1 MTTEPQSSHRYWF
14 FLLAA
19 LAVLMAAIDATI
31 VAVALP
37 QLTDALHAPLTW
49 VGWTLTGYQLMQ
61 LVMMP
66 VAGRLS
72 DTLGRKRVFLFCTGA
87 FTIGSL
93 LCGLAPSIWWL
104 IAFRMVQAVGGGGLM
119 PSAVGIVSDQFGRR
133 RAQAIGLFT
142 SIFPIGGI
150 IGPNLGG
157 YILHNWSWRELFF
170 VNVPL
175 GMVVLVGVYF
185 LLRADKPTVGKLR
198 VDFMGIGLF
207 AGAVVALTYG
217 MTRLGD
223 DSTLISSPL
232 LWGLF
237 VASAAL
243 FGLFLRHIARA
254 AEPLVP
260 YNLVA
265 RNPFLAANLYNV
277 FYGAAAFGFSS
288 FLPYYAVTKFGMD
301 AFQSGAVLTP
311 RAIAMIVVS
320 ALASMYVIK
329 LGYRFPMIAG
339 VVLVSFSLL
348 LLGQGWTEV
357 QLGGVTLSGFWLLAG
372 IIAIGGMGMGLGAPA
387 SSNAG
392 IDLAPS
398 EAAAITGLRGMF
410 RQTGGVIGIA
420 GVVLALSY
428 FPDPGQGLAEIY
440 LVLAAV
446 MLVTVPLAFMIPDTA
461 WERRHAR
468 RQARAAREAAPAE
481 SPPAIPPIPIA
492 RVAPGPVVADGSDQR
507 TAAVGA
513 AAPVPVPPAANGRLP
528 VHSDPSRDR

>member
-1 MTTEPQSSHRYWF
+1 MSAERLASSRYVF
-14 FLLAA
+14 FLLSAM
-19 LAVLMAAIDATI
+19 AVLMAAIDSTI

-49 VGWTLTGYQLMQ
+49 VGWTLTAYQLVQ

-72 DTLGRKRVFLFCTGA
+72 DTLGRKRVFMFCTGA
-87 FTIGSL
+87 FTVGSL
-93 LCGLAPSIWWL
+93 LCGLSPSIGLL
-104 IAFRMVQAVGGGGLM
+104 IAFRALQAVGGGGLM

-175 GMVVLVGVYF
+175 GVIVLVGVHF
-185 LLRADKPTVGKLR
+185 LLRSDRPTVEGLQI
-198 VDFMGIGLF
+198 DFLGMGLF
-207 AGAVVALTYG
+207 AGAIVTLMYG

-223 DSTLISSPL
+223 DPSLISSPL
-232 LWGLF
+232 LWLLF
-237 VASAAL
+237 VASAVL
-243 FGLFLRHIARA
+243 LGLFLRHIARA

-260 YNLVA
+260 FRLVA
-265 RNPFLAANLYNV
+265 RNPFLAANLYNL

-288 FLPYYAVTKFGMD
+288 FIPYYAVTKFGMD
-301 AFQSGAVLTP
+301 TFSSGAVLTP

-320 ALASMYVIK
+320 TFASMYVIK

-339 VVLVSFSLL
+339 VALVSLSLL

-372 IIAIGGMGMGLGAPA
+372 IIAIAGVGMGLGAPA

-468 RQARAAREAAPAE
+468 RQLRAAVQPGGGAAP
-481 SPPAIPPIPIA
+481 PTP
-492 RVAPGPVVADGSDQR
+492 
-507 TAAVGA
+507 
-513 AAPVPVPPAANGRLP
+513 AAPSPQSHAVRERPIIAGGADERPVRE
-528 VHSDPSRDR
+528 

>member
-1 MTTEPQSSHRYWF
+1 MTSEPDSSSRYVF
-14 FLLAA
+14 FLLSA
-19 LAVLMAAIDATI
+19 LAVLMSAIDSTI

-49 VGWTLTGYQLMQ
+49 IGWTLTAYQLVQ

-87 FTIGSL
+87 FTLGSL
-93 LCGLAPSIWWL
+93 LCGLAPSIGLL
-104 IAFRMVQAVGGGGLM
+104 IAFRALQAVGGGGLM

-142 SIFPIGGI
+142 SIFSIGGI

-175 GMVVLVGVYF
+175 GVIVLVAVHF
-185 LLRADKPTVGKLR
+185 LLRQDQPTDDALR
-198 VDFMGIGLF
+198 IDFLGMGMF
-207 AGAVVALTYG
+207 AGGIIALMYG

-223 DSTLISSPL
+223 DPTLISNPL

-260 YNLVA
+260 YDLVA
-265 RNPFLAANLYNV
+265 RNPFLAANLYNL

-288 FLPYYAVTKFGMD
+288 FIPYYAVTRFGMD
-301 AFQSGAVLTP
+301 TFSSGAVLTP

-339 VVLVSFSLL
+339 VGLVSLSLL

-357 QLGGVTLSGFWLLAG
+357 QLGGVTLSGFWLLG
-372 IIAIGGMGMGLGAPA
+372 AIVGLSGAGMGLGAPA

-428 FPDPGQGLAEIY
+428 FSDPGEGLTKIY
-440 LVLAAV
+440 LALAGV
-446 MLVTVPLAFMIPDTA
+446 MLITVPLAFLIPDTA

-468 RQARAAREAAPAE
+468 RQLRGALPAGDESRGPVPATVRAASAH
-481 SPPAIPPIPIA
+481 PIISGGA
-492 RVAPGPVVADGSDQR
+492 DPGLGD
-507 TAAVGA
+507 
-513 AAPVPVPPAANGRLP
+513 
-528 VHSDPSRDR
+528 